1 MVFFAAVVAHFAV
14 AVLALIGLRRR
25 PVIAACAGLVVLA
38 GTALVVVTQAIGATS
53 APRKTIEWLP
63 LLGFNFTFQV
73 DGFAVVMALLV
84 SLLGFGVLA
93 YSIAYFEHDA
103 TFTRFVG
110 LFMAFAGSMT
120 GLVLAEDLFTMF
132 IFWELTSV
140 WSFLLIGLHD
150 KSEVAR
156 RSAVR
161 ALLTTGAGGLCMLVG
176 IGLLQNQFGTT
187 SFAQLREAAPT
198 GTMASVAA
206 SLLLLGAFTKSA
218 QFPFHFWLPG
228 AMAAPTPVSAYLHSA
243 TMVKAGIVLLA
254 RTAPIFGD
262 TGVWRWWVV
271 LAGVIT
277 MLIGGW
283 RALRE
288 TDAKLVLAHST
299 VSQLGLLTVLFGI
312 GSPYATY
319 AGVAHLVAHAIF
331 KAGLFLGVGVIDHE
345 LGTRDVSKIGAA
357 RRSVP
362 VSVVAIGACLLSMA
376 GIIPLFGFA
385 TKEKAL
391 VALLDAEFG
400 LVGSIALWGIVA
412 GSVFSV
418 AYSVR
423 LLHAL
428 VRTPNDSASHD
439 EHHAHHEASAL
450 VRSTLAAPVVVA
462 AVVSLGFGFAASTV
476 GSWLVSPSSALDVK
490 AVSKLALWPGI
501 NDALLISLVVIAIG
515 AVIGWKAP
523 LEDNSAQQPQGE
535 RVFDAVY
542 DATIAGAKRITAVI
556 QPGSLPIYVGVTLL
570 LVSIAPLSATY
581 VDGFGSL
588 SGLTSGSALEASV
601 SIIAIVLALGVAV
614 LQSRFIGA
622 MFLGGVGYAI
632 AALFALR
639 GAPDLAVTQLLVETL
654 TIVVFLLALR
664 AMTRITTRPVA
675 RFPQITR
682 MFIAATVG
690 IAIPLL
696 ALAARDA
703 RTAPSASQEYFA
715 RSVDEAGGR
724 NVVNVILVDFRG
736 FDTMGEIV
744 VLAIAALGVANL
756 VRAAEQHRRAAI
768 SVKEVAGS

>member
-1 MVFFAAVVAHFAV
+1 MVFFIAVVAHFAV
-14 AVLALIGLRRR
+14 AALVLVGLRRR
-25 PVIAACAGLVVLA
+25 PVIAAGIGLIVLA
-38 GTALVVVTQAIGATS
+38 GTALATSAEGIGATS
-53 APRKTIEWLP
+53 APRRTIEWLP
-63 LLGFNFTFQV
+63 LLGFNFSFQI

-150 KSEVAR
+150 KSEIAR

-176 IGLLQNQFGTT
+176 IGLLQVQFGTT
-187 SFAQLREAAPT
+187 SFAALHDIAPT
-198 GTMASVAA
+198 GTVASVAA
-206 SLLLLGAFTKSA
+206 SFLLIGAFTKSA

-271 LAGVIT
+271 LAGVTT

-345 LGTRDVSKIGAA
+345 LGTRDVSKIGSA
-357 RRSVP
+357 RRVAPISVA
-362 VSVVAIGACLLSMA
+362 AIGACLLSMA

-385 TKEKAL
+385 TKEKAI
-391 VALLDAEFG
+391 VALLDAEYG
-400 LVGSIALWGIVA
+400 LVGSVALWGVVA
-412 GSVFSV
+412 GSVLSV

-428 VRTPNDSASHD
+428 VRTPDNSA
-439 EHHAHHEASAL
+439 AHHEHHESSAL

-476 GSWLVSPSSALDVK
+476 GSWLVAPSSALDVK

-501 NDALLISLVVIAIG
+501 NDALLISLVVIAVG
-515 AVIGWKAP
+515 AVIGWKSP
-523 LEDNSAQQPQGE
+523 LESKTAQQPRGE
-535 RVFDAVY
+535 RVFDVVY
-542 DATIAGAKRITAVI
+542 DVTIAAAKRITAVT
-556 QPGSLPIYVGVTLL
+556 QSGSLPIYVGVTLL
-570 LVSIAPLSATY
+570 LVSFGPLSAIF
-581 VDGFGSL
+581 VDGVSPL
-588 SGLTSGSALEASV
+588 SALTSGTALEATV
-601 SIIAIVLALGVAV
+601 SLIAIVLAIGVAV
-614 LQSRFIGA
+614 LQSRFTGA

-632 AALFALR
+632 AILFAMR

-664 AMTRITTRPVA
+664 VMTRTTPKSIPRL
-675 RFPQITR
+675 PQILR
-682 MFIAATVG
+682 ICIACVVG
-690 IAIPLL
+690 IAIPLFVL
-696 ALAARDA
+696 SVRGA

-756 VRAAEQHRRAAI
+756 VRAAEQHRRVGA
-768 SVKEVAGS
+768 SKQEVARP

>member
-38 GTALVVVTQAIGATS
+38 GTALVVATQAIGATS

-412 GSVFSV
+412 GSVLSV

-450 VRSTLAAPVVVA
+450 VRTTLAAPVVVA

-570 LVSIAPLSATY
+570 LVSIAPLSAAF

-588 SGLTSGSALEASV
+588 SGLTSGTALEASV

-614 LQSRFIGA
+614 LQSRFTGA

>member
-38 GTALVVVTQAIGATS
+38 GTALAIVTQGIGATS

-176 IGLLQNQFGTT
+176 IGLLQNQYDTT
-187 SFAQLREAAPT
+187 SFAKLHDLAPT

-206 SLLLLGAFTKSA
+206 SMLLLGAFTKSA

-271 LAGVIT
+271 LAGVTT

-400 LVGSIALWGIVA
+400 VVGSVALWGVVA
-412 GSVFSV
+412 GSVLSV

-428 VRTPNDSASHD
+428 VRTPDDSASHA
-439 EHHAHHEASAL
+439 AHHESSVL
-450 VRSTLAAPVVVA
+450 MRSTLAAPVVVA
-462 AVVSLGFGFAASTV
+462 AVVSIGFGFAASTV

-490 AVSKLALWPGI
+490 AVSKLALWPGV

-515 AVIGWKAP
+515 AVVGWRAP
-523 LEDNSAQQPQGE
+523 LESKSAQQPRGE
-535 RVFDAVY
+535 RVFDVVY
-542 DATIAGAKRITAVI
+542 DSTIAGAKRVTAVV

-570 LVSIAPLSATY
+570 LVSIAPLSAMF

-588 SGLTSGSALEASV
+588 SGLTSGTALEASV
-601 SIIAIVLALGVAV
+601 SIIAIVLAIGVAV
-614 LQSRFIGA
+614 LQSRFTGA

-632 AALFALR
+632 AALFAMR

-664 AMTRITTRPVA
+664 AMTRTTTRPVS

-682 MFIAATVG
+682 MFIAAAVG
-690 IAIPLL
+690 IAVPLL
-696 ALAARDA
+696 ALTVRDA
-703 RTAPSASQEYFA
+703 RTAPSPEQEYFA

-756 VRAAEQHRRAAI
+756 VRAAEQHRRNAVSA
-768 SVKEVAGS
+768 KEVVGS